1 MARFFKPEKKKKV
14 EQKHQLLTIE
24 RLDHHGDGVGF
35 LQKKPVFVPGTLPG
49 EQALVQLT
57 EQKRQ
62 YARGQLIKLD
72 NQAAQ
77 RIEPGCPLYQQ
88 CGGCSLQHLDHQAQV
103 AHKQQTLNE
112 LMQKFA
118 GDEITQSTPIEDA
131 AWHYR
136 RRARI
141 SLQVD
146 KKGALA
152 MGFRARQRSAIIT
165 VNQCP
170 VLSAP
175 LNRLLSSLRPCLES
189 LRGRR
194 VLGHLDVIDADNT
207 SVVSLRTTKGL
218 HNDDRHALMAWAQTQ
233 DCTLYLYQGDM
244 APERLVGPAPYYNV
258 AGCQLAFAPSDFI
271 QVNAKVNQEMVG
283 QALDWLALEQ
293 DDRVLDLFC
302 GLGNFSVPM
311 AKRVKHVVGIEGVQ
325 AMVDQAADNAAK
337 NGCENAEFYQADLNS
352 DALMGEWAQQ
362 DFTKI
367 LLDPARAGAA
377 GVIDFVAQ
385 SKASHIVYVSCNP
398 ATLAR
403 DARVLLDN
411 GYQLVTLGMLDMFPQ
426 TGHMESMALFMP
438 VTKRLA

>member
-14 EQKHQLLTIE
+14 EQKHQLLTIK

-35 LQKKPVFVPGTLPG
+35 WQKKPVFVPGTLPG

-72 NQAAQ
+72 SQATQ
-77 RIEPGCPLYQQ
+77 RVEPGCPLYQQ
-88 CGGCSLQHLDHQAQV
+88 CGGCSLQHLSHQGQV
-103 AHKQQTLNE
+103 AHKQQALNE

-118 GDEITQSTPIEDA
+118 GDEVTLSTPIEDA

-152 MGFRARQRSAIIT
+152 MGFRARQRSAIID
-165 VNQCP
+165 VSHCP
-170 VLSAP
+170 VLSEP
-175 LNRLLSSLRPCLES
+175 LNQLLAQLRACLDS

-194 VLGHLDVIDADNT
+194 ILGHLDLIDADNT
-207 SVVSLRTTKGL
+207 CVVSLRTTKVL
-218 HNDDRHALMAWAQTQ
+218 HSDDRHTLMEWAQALG
-233 DCTLYLYQGDM
+233 CSLYLHQGDM
-244 APERLVGPAPYYNV
+244 DAERLTGPAPSYQV
-258 AGCQLAFAPSDFI
+258 AGCQLAFSPSDFI
-271 QVNAKVNQEMVG
+271 QVNARVNQQMVT
-283 QALDWLALEQ
+283 QALEWLALEQ

-311 AKRVKHVVGIEGVQ
+311 AQHVDQVVGVEGVQ
-325 AMVDQAADNAAK
+325 AMVNQAADNAAA
-337 NGCENAEFYQADLNS
+337 NQCDNAYFYQADLNS
-352 DALMGEWAQQ
+352 DQLTGEWVQQ

-385 SKASHIVYVSCNP
+385 SNASHIVYVSCNP

-411 GYQLVTLGMLDMFPQ
+411 GYQLVKLGMLDMFPQ

-438 VTKRLA
+438 VKKK

>member
-1 MARFFKPEKKKKV
+1 MARFFKPEKNKKV
-14 EQKHQLLTIE
+14 EQKHQLITIK

-35 LQKKPVFVPGTLPG
+35 LDKKPVFVPGTLPG

-72 NQAAQ
+72 SHATQ
-77 RIEPGCPLYQQ
+77 RVEPGCPVYQQ
-88 CGGCSLQHLDHQAQV
+88 CGGCSLQHLSHEGQV
-103 AHKQQTLNE
+103 THKQQTLNE

-118 GDEITQSTPIEDA
+118 GEEAILSAPITGRPWQ
-131 AWHYR
+131 YR

-152 MGFRARQRSAIIT
+152 MGFRARQRSAIIN
-165 VNQCP
+165 VSHCP
-170 VLSAP
+170 VLSEP
-175 LNRLLSSLRPCLES
+175 LNTLLAHLRPCLGG

-194 VLGHLDVIDADNT
+194 ILGHLDLIEADNT
-207 SVVSLRTTKGL
+207 TVVSLRTTKVL
-218 HNDDRHALMAWAQTQ
+218 HSDDRQALCHWAETQ
-233 DCTLYLYQGDM
+233 GCTFYLHQGDG
-244 APERLVGPAPYYNV
+244 APERLIGAAPDYQV
-258 AGCQLAFAPSDFI
+258 AGCRLAFQPNDFI
-271 QVNAKVNQEMVG
+271 QVNPTVNQDMVS
-283 QALDWLALEQ
+283 QALDWLALEKE
-293 DDRVLDLFC
+293 DRVLDLFC
-302 GLGNFSVPM
+302 GLGNFSVPA
-311 AKRVKHVVGIEGVQ
+311 AKLVGHVVGVEGVQ
-325 AMVDQAADNAAK
+325 AMVNQAADNAK
-337 NGCENAEFYQADLNS
+337 INGCDNTGFYQADLNS
-352 DALMGEWAQQ
+352 DALEGEWTHF

-385 SKASHIVYVSCNP
+385 SRASHIVYVSCNP

-411 GYQLVTLGMLDMFPQ
+411 GYALVKLGMLDMFPQ
-426 TGHMESMALFMP
+426 TGHMESMALFKP
-438 VTKRLA
+438 VTNKRA